1 MSNDERLEEG
11 DVKGGLFQR
20 DSLSPLLFVSSM
32 VPPLLILGKVSAN
45 NKWGKKECK
54 VNHFL
59 FMDDLKLF
67 SKSKE
72 QTDIL
77 VRIAHAFSANIEME
91 FRMKKCKILT
101 MKRGK
106 VVRCEV
112 INLPN
117 S

>member
-32 VPPLLILGKVSAN
+32 VPPLLILGKVNAN

-91 FRMKKCKILT
+91 FRMKKCEILT

-106 VVRCEV
+106 VVRCEG